1 MIQFLVV
8 SLYVL
13 IIPVFWSVFA
23 LLLSRLPKGAD
34 QPPAVRKGVS
44 LVIRRGVGDDPVGGV
59 GDHVGAEDGEETE
72 AKPSTRFHE

>member
-8 SLYVL
+8 CLYVL

-23 LLLSRLPKGAD
+23 VLLSRLPEGAD

-44 LVIRRGVGDDPVGGV
+44 SGIRHGVGDDSVGGV
-59 GDHVGAEDGEETE
+59 GDHIGAGGGEETE
-72 AKPSTRFHE
+72 AKPSTNFHD

>member
-8 SLYVL
+8 CLYVL

-23 LLLSRLPKGAD
+23 VLLARLPEGAD

-44 LVIRRGVGDDPVGGV
+44 SAIRRGVGDDPVGGV
-59 GDHVGAEDGEETE
+59 GDHVGAGGGEEAE
-72 AKPSTRFHE
+72 AKPSTHFHE

>member
-23 LLLSRLPKGAD
+23 VLLARLPEGAD
-34 QPPAVRKGVS
+34 QPPPVRKGVS
-44 LVIRRGVGDDPVGGV
+44 SGIRRGVGDDPVGGV
-59 GDHVGAEDGEETE
+59 GDHVGEGGGEETE
-72 AKPSTRFHE
+72 AKPSTSFHE